1 MTDSENLLT
10 LSRLLS
16 ETAQLNHQ
24 LLQMQIDRL
33 ENELVLHIE
42 PLQKL
47 LVQNASR
54 HSFIDNLSLPGLH
67 EKLTCLQH
75 LKFELNQTELLCRAA

>member
-1 MTDSENLLT
+1 MTDTENLLT

-47 LVQNASR
+47 LVQNTFR
-54 HSFIDNLSLPGLH
+54 HLSIGELSLPALH

-75 LKFELNQTELLCRAA
+75 LKFELNQTEMLCRAA